1 MNSEKYVC
9 LLDTEICSLMHAKK
23 ICSGFAVRQ
32 QANLSIKGMDF
43 TAQRGSLQGFPF
55 RAGKKKIIG
64 KGNAGQPS
72 EFQPLIKECLY
83 FPRGESMEAVGK
95 GSTLALKRGCLG
107 TILFFRCED
116 EPA

>member
-9 LLDTEICSLMHAKK
+9 LLDKEICSLEHAKK

-43 TAQRGSLQGFPF
+43 TAQRGSLQGFPL
-55 RAGKKKIIG
+55 RAEKKKKIIG
-64 KGNAGQPS
+64 KGEAGQPS

-107 TILFFRCED
+107 TILFFR
-116 EPA
+116 